1 MNNKLK
7 QATKWNQ
14 IMKTYSSKA
23 NAKRAAKIQGLDL
36 NTTCIFE
43 QDGLWVI
50 GQVDLFDEAEADAE
64 YEALQARQKE
74 MAEAAI
80 AASQAW
86 LEKYIPYNPQMLLT
100 YTPAKAARIEDV
112 KESEVKNPV
121 KLVWEIADRM
131 WGERRTDII
140 KACVE
145 AGIAYN
151 TARTQ
156 YQAFYSI
163 KSKENKKDAKTAWF
177 T

>member
-1 MNNKLK
+1 
-7 QATKWNQ
+7 
-14 IMKTYSSKA
+14 
-23 NAKRAAKIQGLDL
+23 
-36 NTTCIFE
+36 
-43 QDGLWVI
+43 
-50 GQVDLFDEAEADAE
+50 
-64 YEALQARQKE
+64 

-163 KSKENKKDAKTAWF
+163 KSKEAK
-177 T
+177 

>member
-1 MNNKLK
+1 MNHKLK
-7 QATKWNQ
+7 QATKGKQ
-14 IMKTYSSKA
+14 IMKTYASKSNA
-23 NAKRAAKIQGLDL
+23 NRAAKAAGLEAGKFNIL
-36 NTTCIFE
+36 EI
-43 QDGLWVI
+43 DGRFILEVI
-50 GQVDLFDEAEADAE
+50 KVDLFDEAEADAE
-64 YEALQARQKE
+64 YAALQARQKE

-163 KSKENKKDAKTAWF
+163 KSKENKKADKTA
-177 T
+177 

>member
-1 MNNKLK
+1 
-7 QATKWNQ
+7 
-14 IMKTYSSKA
+14 MKTYTTKA
-23 NAKRAAKIQGLDL
+23 NAKRAAKNQGLDL

-100 YTPAKAARIEDV
+100 YTQAKAPRIEDV

-131 WGERRTDII
+131 
-140 KACVE
+140 
-145 AGIAYN
+145 
-151 TARTQ
+151 
-156 YQAFYSI
+156 
-163 KSKENKKDAKTAWF
+163 
-177 T
+177 

>member
-1 MNNKLK
+1 MNHKLK
-7 QATKWNQ
+7 QATKGKQ
-14 IMKTYSSKA
+14 IMKTYASKS
-23 NAKRAAKIQGLDL
+23 NAKRAAKNQGLDL

-64 YEALQARQKE
+64 YEASQVRQKE

-80 AASQAW
+80 AASQDW
-86 LEKYIPYNPQMLLT
+86 LEKYMPYNPQMLLT
-100 YTPAKAARIEDV
+100 YTQAKAARIEDV

-163 KSKENKKDAKTAWF
+163 KSKENKKADKTA
-177 T
+177 

>member
-1 MNNKLK
+1 MNHKLK
-7 QATKWNQ
+7 QATKGKQ
-14 IMKTYSSKA
+14 IMKTYTTKA
-23 NAKRAAKIQGLDL
+23 NAKRAAKNQGLDL

-64 YEALQARQKE
+64 YEALQVHQKE
-74 MAEAAI
+74 IAEAAI

-100 YTPAKAARIEDV
+100 YTHAKAARIEDV

-131 WGERRTDII
+131 WGERRTDIL
-140 KACVE
+140 KSCVE

-163 KSKENKKDAKTAWF
+163 KSKENKKADKNA
-177 T
+177 

>member
-1 MNNKLK
+1 
-7 QATKWNQ
+7 
-14 IMKTYSSKA
+14 MKTYASKA
-23 NAKRAAKIQGLDL
+23 NAKRAAKNQGLDL

-100 YTPAKAARIEDV
+100 YTPAKAPRIEDV

-156 YQAFYSI
+156 YQAFYSV
-163 KSKENKKDAKTAWF
+163 KSKENKKADKTA
-177 T
+177 

>member
-1 MNNKLK
+1 MNHKLK
-7 QATKWNQ
+7 QATKGKQ
-14 IMKTYSSKA
+14 IMKTYATKA
-23 NAKRAAKIQGLDL
+23 NAKRAAKNQGLDL

-163 KSKENKKDAKTAWF
+163 KSKENKKADKTAWF

>member
-1 MNNKLK
+1 
-7 QATKWNQ
+7 
-14 IMKTYSSKA
+14 MKTYTTKA
-23 NAKRAAKIQGLDL
+23 NAKRAAKAAGLEAGKFNIL
-36 NTTCIFE
+36 EI
-43 QDGLWVI
+43 DGRFILEVI
-50 GQVDLFDEAEADAE
+50 KVDLFDEAE

-74 MAEAAI
+74 IAEAAI
-80 AASQAW
+80 VASQAW
-86 LEKYIPYNPQMLLT
+86 LAKYIPYNPQMLLT
-100 YTPAKAARIEDV
+100 YTPARLEDV

-121 KLVWEIADRM
+121 KLVWEIADRR

-163 KSKENKKDAKTAWF
+163 KSKENKKADKTA
-177 T
+177 

>member
-1 MNNKLK
+1 
-7 QATKWNQ
+7 
-14 IMKTYSSKA
+14 MKTYSSKA
-23 NAKRAAKIQGLDL
+23 NAKRATKNQGLDL

-64 YEALQARQKE
+64 YEALQVRQKE

-100 YTPAKAARIEDV
+100 YTPAKAPRIEDV

-163 KSKENKKDAKTAWF
+163 KSKENKKADKTA
-177 T
+177 

>member
-1 MNNKLK
+1 
-7 QATKWNQ
+7 
-14 IMKTYSSKA
+14 MKTYTTKA
-23 NAKRAAKIQGLDL
+23 NANRAAKNQGLDL

-100 YTPAKAARIEDV
+100 YTPAKAPRIEDV

-163 KSKENKKDAKTAWF
+163 KSKENKKGLETK
-177 T
+177 

>member
-1 MNNKLK
+1 MNHKLK
-7 QATKWNQ
+7 QATKGKQ
-14 IMKTYSSKA
+14 IMKTYTTKA
-23 NAKRAAKIQGLDL
+23 NAKRAAKAAGLDL

-64 YEALQARQKE
+64 YAALQARQKE

-100 YTPAKAARIEDV
+100 YTPAKAPRIEDV

-156 YQAFYSI
+156 YQAFYSV
-163 KSKENKKDAKTAWF
+163 KSKENKKADKTA
-177 T
+177 

>member
-1 MNNKLK
+1 
-7 QATKWNQ
+7 
-14 IMKTYSSKA
+14 MKTYTTKA
-23 NAKRAAKIQGLDL
+23 NANRAAKNQGLDL

-163 KSKENKKDAKTAWF
+163 KSKENKKADKTA
-177 T
+177 

>member
-1 MNNKLK
+1 
-7 QATKWNQ
+7 
-14 IMKTYSSKA
+14 MKTYTTKS
-23 NAKRAAKIQGLDL
+23 NAKRAAKNQGLDL

-50 GQVDLFDEAEADAE
+50 RQVDLFDEAEADAE

-100 YTPAKAARIEDV
+100 HTPAKAARIEDV

-163 KSKENKKDAKTAWF
+163 KSKENKKADKNA
-177 T
+177 